1 MSRPTDPLI
10 SVIVPCFNE
19 EEALPILF
27 QRLEAVAQAWPGRH
41 EVICI
46 DDGSTDTTWNLIQHH
61 AAANPRWHGHAFSRN
76 FGHQAAVSAGLAK
89 ARGDAVVVID
99 ADLQDPPEE
108 LGRFIGEWLAGYDV
122 VYGVRESRDDPALK
136 QALAW
141 VFYRIMEKLASIHI
155 PPDSGDFALFD
166 RKVVDIITRLPER
179 SRYLRGLR
187 SWVGFRQKAL
197 VFKRHARAAGQAH
210 YTLRASLQ
218 LALDG
223 VFSFSTVPLRMATY
237 LGFSLCGIALGMPA
251 VSLMLRHWPAL
262 LAPVG
267 LNPTE
272 QPSGLALAVTLFSGV
287 QLVCMGI
294 LGEYL
299 GRIYDEVK
307 ARPTWIIARSAG
319 EPLQRSA

>member
-1 MSRPTDPLI
+1 MSRPQDPLI
-10 SVIVPCFNE
+10 SVIVPCYNE

-27 QRLEAVAQAWPGRH
+27 QRLEAAMRSWPGRH

-46 DDGSTDTTWNLIQHH
+46 DDGSTDSTWTLIQAQAQAHPH
-61 AAANPRWHGHAFSRN
+61 WRGHAFSRN

-108 LGRFIGEWLAGYDV
+108 LVRFINEWQAGYDV
-122 VYGVRESRDDPALK
+122 VYGVRESRDDPAMK

-179 SRYLRGLR
+179 RRYLRGLR

-223 VFSFSTVPLRMATY
+223 VFSFSTVPLRLATY
-237 LGFSLCGIALGMPA
+237 QGFGLCGIALGLA
-251 VSLMLRHWPAL
+251 GTSLLLRHWPAA
-262 LAPVG
+262 LAPLG
-267 LNPTE
+267 LGPE
-272 QPSGLALAVTLFSGV
+272 ALPSALALAVTLFSGV

-307 ARPTWIIARSAG
+307 ARPTWIIARSA
-319 EPLQRSA
+319 EDPH

>member
-1 MSRPTDPLI
+1 MSRPNDPLI

-19 EEALPILF
+19 KEALPILF
-27 QRLEAVAQAWPGRH
+27 QRLEAVVMSWPGRH

-46 DDGSTDTTWNLIQHH
+46 DDGSTDSTWSLIQQQ
-61 AAANPRWHGHAFSRN
+61 AASHPHWLGHSFSRN

-108 LGRFIGEWLAGYDV
+108 LGRFIQEWLAGYDV
-122 VYGVRESRDDPALK
+122 VYGVRESRDDPAIK

-141 VFYRIMEKLASIHI
+141 VFYRIMEKLASIYI

-197 VFKRHARAAGQAH
+197 VFKRQARAAGQAH

-223 VFSFSTVPLRMATY
+223 VFSFSTLPLRMATY
-237 LGFSLCGIALGMPA
+237 LGFSLCGIALGLGA
-251 VSLMLRHWPAL
+251 VCLMLRYWQTNPAPL
-262 LAPVG
+262 G
-267 LNPTE
+267 LTPE
-272 QPSGLALAVTLFSGV
+272 ALPSSFALAVTLFSGV

-294 LGEYL
+294 IGEYL

-307 ARPTWIIARSAG
+307 ARPTWIIARSA
-319 EPLQRSA
+319 EELH

>member
-1 MSRPTDPLI
+1 MSRPKDPLI
-10 SVIVPCFNE
+10 SVIVPCYNE

-27 QRLEAVAQAWPGRH
+27 RRLEAAISSWPGRH

-46 DDGSTDTTWNLIQHH
+46 DDGSNDRTWALIQAQT
-61 AAANPRWHGHAFSRN
+61 AALPHWSGHAFSRN

-89 ARGDAVVVID
+89 ARGDAAVVID

-108 LGRFIGEWLAGYDV
+108 LARFINEWQAGYDV
-122 VYGVRESRDDPALK
+122 VYGVRESRDDPAMK

-141 VFYRIMEKLASIHI
+141 VFYRIMEKLASIPI

-187 SWVGFRQKAL
+187 SWVGFRQKAV
-197 VFKRHARAAGQAH
+197 VFKRQARAAGQAH

-223 VFSFSTVPLRMATY
+223 VFSFSTVPLRLATY
-237 LGFSLCGIALGMPA
+237 LGFVLCGITLGLA
-251 VSLMLRHWPAL
+251 GTSLLLRHWPA
-262 LAPVG
+262 
-267 LNPTE
+267 
-272 QPSGLALAVTLFSGV
+272 ALAQLGLSPEALPSPLSLAVAIFSGV
-287 QLVCMGI
+287 QLLCIGI

-307 ARPTWIIARSAG
+307 ARPTWIIARSA
-319 EPLQRSA
+319 ENPH